1 MESGAGTEDVV
12 AVGSDRAHDPF
23 ATTSAPVAT
32 PAPPQNRKQRRRAED
47 AHRVGM
53 ALNMLTHYGVRVLH
67 DRSVPGSDGTIEHV
81 VIANNGLTVVR
92 SARLMGRIRST
103 KSELFIGG
111 ANATVLLNGLR
122 SRVNTVRHLVG
133 GEADVHGAFAL
144 MKRRR
149 DVLKFHGAI
158 AIGSPQ
164 ALVDYLEQL
173 HVDAP
178 EGIDLSGLA
187 EELSGIFL
195 PSTLLS

>member
-1 MESGAGTEDVV
+1 MELGTGTDD
-12 AVGSDRAHDPF
+12 AVELRREGEHDPF
-23 ATTSAPVAT
+23 ATGNAPAAT
-32 PAPPQNRKQRRRAED
+32 PAPNLNRKQRRRAED

-53 ALNMLTHYGVRVLH
+53 ALNVLTHYGIHVLH
-67 DRSVPGSDGTIEHV
+67 DRSVPGTDGTIEHV
-81 VIANNGLTVVR
+81 VIGNNGLTVVR

-103 KSELFIGG
+103 KNELFIGG
-111 ANATVLLNGLR
+111 ANATVLVNGLK

-133 GEADVHGAFAL
+133 GEAEVHGAFAL
-144 MKRRR
+144 MRRRR
-149 DVLKFHGAI
+149 DVLKFHGAT

-178 EGIDLSGLA
+178 EGADLSGLA

-195 PSTLLS
+195 PTTLLS

>member
-1 MESGAGTEDVV
+1 MEPGVETE
-12 AVGSDRAHDPF
+12 AVTAVNGVEHNPF
-23 ATTSAPVAT
+23 ATGVAPVAT
-32 PAPPQNRKQRRRAED
+32 PARHLNRKQRRRADD

-53 ALNMLTHYGVRVLH
+53 ALNVLTHYGVHVLH
-67 DRSVPGSDGTIEHV
+67 DRSVPGSDGVIEHV

-92 SARLMGRIRST
+92 SARMMGRIRST

-111 ANATVLLNGLR
+111 ANATVLVNGLR

-133 GEADVHGAFAL
+133 GEAPVHGAFAL

-158 AIGSPQ
+158 ALGSPQ

-178 EGIDLSGLA
+178 EGPDLRVLA
-187 EELSGIFL
+187 EELSGIFI
-195 PSTLLS
+195 PTTLLS